1 MLLAPRRGFRSGR
14 NSGHQ
19 FVGAERCQG
28 FRHRNG
34 GTGRTEFRRDL
45 GPRCQDEAAI
55 EEDAALAEGAAIITR
70 NGDFAALHSH
80 APGGPPV
87 GWLRRA
93 DLGSHA
99 LEKVLLSALRQI
111 VAGEGVVEVQ

>member
-1 MLLAPRRGFRSGR
+1 MKFLLDAGLPPRLAKALVRRGHVAWHVTDCRMLNAKDRELWRF
-14 NSGHQ
+14 
-19 FVGAERCQG
+19 
-28 FRHRNG
+28 
-34 GTGRTEFRRDL
+34 
-45 GPRCQDEAAI
+45 
-55 EEDAALAEGAAIITR
+55 ALAEGAAIITR

-87 GWLRRA
+87 VWLRRA